1 MMSLDDILPQR
12 EQFAADSEYSRNHRS
27 SDNNSFGGF
36 ILKDNTY
43 AKVGKWLCHGWLSD
57 YNIAGHIPC
66 KTVVNKVGIKYVL
79 SAVMKPHVSDK
90 LLRRFID
97 WLINRSPWQHLHLDK
112 DVDRVLKYGYVVD
125 ANHPSSLITSGFI
138 ASRFVTE
145 SYMAKD
151 EVTRRCRVYEEL
163 LDMGCSENEAF
174 FFAHMYTSDG
184 KKGDAYPITFSRWS
198 SGHSTF
204 YANNYQENYVRNFLQ
219 GTPANLA
226 SNILSSAKGYESCTL
241 NKVWGNQT
249 DKDSFGERVQRII
262 PISKSEKK
270 DYHIF
275 RKAPAKGY
283 SYKDREDFM
292 SVIEQLR
299 GVIHA

>member
-12 EQFAADSEYSRNHRS
+12 QQFATDSEYARNHRA

-36 ILKDNTY
+36 ILKDDTY
-43 AKVGKWLCHGWLSD
+43 EKVGKWPCHGWLSD
-57 YNIAGHIPC
+57 YNLATLPC
-66 KTVVNKVGIKYVL
+66 KSTVNRVGIKYVL

-90 LLRRFID
+90 LLRRFVD
-97 WLINRSPWQHLHLDK
+97 WIINRSPWQHLHIDK

-125 ANHPSSLITSGFI
+125 ANHSSAFIASGFI
-138 ASRFVTE
+138 ATRFVTE
-145 SYMAKD
+145 SYMSKE
-151 EVTRRCRVYEEL
+151 EVVSRSRVYEEL
-163 LDMGCSENEAF
+163 LDMGCEENEAF

-184 KKGDAYPITFSRWS
+184 KKGQVYPITFSRWS

-204 YANNYQENYVRNFLQ
+204 FANNYQENYVRNFLL

-226 SNILSSAKGYESCTL
+226 SNVLSKPKGYESGTL

-249 DKDSFGERVQRII
+249 GKDSFGERVQRLV
-262 PISKSEKK
+262 PISKSEKV

-275 RKAPAKGY
+275 RKAPAVGY
-283 SYKDREDFM
+283 SYKDREDFT

-299 GVIHA
+299 GIIHA